1 MTKGIIKILGFLEK
15 GTKENKDGSFSL
27 MFKVPYFN
35 DEELNQKESYCV
47 VIVGREKYGQ
57 IKKTIGENTFCYVE
71 GSFKV
76 GKNSKEVPY
85 ITIKCQSI
93 KAATFLTREFV
104 SNSVKLTD
112 NFPWGTEELL
122 DLSSIIIPEKLT
134 TPNLAKKKA
143 LDYVLKRGNFENPI
157 LINPDNLTLVEG
169 YAYYLVAQELGIR
182 KVPVSYM
189 KQYYKPLD
197 EDYSDL
203 LKTWYEDEEI
213 THINV
218 KDIVLEE
225 DTHLKVKH
233 FSFHFDLDNY
243 SNNPDKFH
251 PVAVRPSE
259 DGKYI
264 LVIGASRY
272 FAAKIMDI
280 GKIPAVIKNMN
291 HEEFIKYYTE
301 KAKELK
307 KKQAQ
312 EEATKGKKT
321 ASVTIE
327 EIEMYKITV
336 PDNFANTPPR
346 REKVSEAVEYYKKHG
361 KFDKPIVVKGSSY
374 TITDGYKRY
383 VAAKELDLTK
393 ILAKV
398 IL

>member
-1 MTKGIIKILGFLEK
+1 MTKGIIKIVGFLEK

-27 MFKVPYFN
+27 MFKVPHFN
-35 DEELNQKESYCV
+35 EEELNQKESYCV
-47 VIVGREKYGQ
+47 VIVGRERYGQ

-93 KAATFLTREFV
+93 KAATLLTRDFV
-104 SNSVKLTD
+104 SNSLKLTD
-112 NFPWGTEELL
+112 NFPWGTEELV
-122 DLSSIIIPEKLT
+122 DLSSIIIPENLT
-134 TPNLAKKKA
+134 TPNSAKKKA
-143 LDYVLKRGNFENPI
+143 LDYVLKHGNFENPI
-157 LINPDNLTLVEG
+157 LINPDSLTIIEG

-197 EDYSDL
+197 EDYGDL
-203 LKTWYEDEEI
+203 LKSWHEKEEVTQI
-213 THINV
+213 HV
-218 KDIVLEE
+218 KDIAIEE
-225 DTHLKVKH
+225 DIHLKVKH

-243 SNNPDKFH
+243 SKNPDKYH

-259 DGKYI
+259 NGKYI

-272 FAAKIMDI
+272 FAAKIMDVD
-280 GKIPAVIKNMN
+280 KIPAVIKNMN
-291 HEEFIKYYTE
+291 HEEFIKHYTE
-301 KAKELK
+301 IAKELK
-307 KKQAQ
+307 KNQAK
-312 EEATKGKKT
+312 EETAKGKMT
-321 ASVTIE
+321 PSVTIE
-327 EIEMYKITV
+327 EIEMSKITV
-336 PDNFANTPPR
+336 PDNFENTPPR
-346 REKVSEAVEYYKKHG
+346 REKVNEAIEYYKKHD
-361 KFDKPIVVKGSSY
+361 KFDKPIVVKGSNY

-383 VAAKELDLTK
+383 VAAKELNLTK